1 MLFSINYNLCKEFP
15 AFTPYE
21 IDDRSF
27 HDVIKLYSEVRAMQI
42 NNNKRV
48 EKVNNPIG
56 SDNRGRIRVPAGD
69 NWF

>member
-21 IDDRSF
+21 IDNTAF
-27 HDVIKLYSEVRAMQI
+27 HDVIKLYGEVRQMQI
-42 NNNKRV
+42 NNNKQI
-48 EKVNNPIG
+48 EKVSNPNKPNT
-56 SDNRGRIRVPAGD
+56 DTRIRVPAGD